1 MNTVIAAAANQ
12 ARQKPVKLSHNQEVR
27 EREYIIVVYDF
38 IIVIIVQRERKRERE
53 LIYNIEKNEYR
64 KFMTYLLYTIG
75 ISS

>member
-38 IIVIIVQRERKRERE
+38 IIVIIVQRERKE
-53 LIYNIEKNEYR
+53 
-64 KFMTYLLYTIG
+64 
-75 ISS
+75 S